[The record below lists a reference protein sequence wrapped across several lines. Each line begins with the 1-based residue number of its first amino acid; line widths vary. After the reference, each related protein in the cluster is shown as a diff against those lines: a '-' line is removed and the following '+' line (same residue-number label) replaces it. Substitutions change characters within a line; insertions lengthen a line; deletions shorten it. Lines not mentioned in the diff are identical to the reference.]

1 MTPYPRLNWGDKGE
15 SGRSKNLKFGVTSF
29 MDAFASASLHVL
41 VPRDF
46 VSKSFAGSHYLL
58 LSSE

>member
-1 MTPYPRLNWGDKGE
+1 MYSRLNWDDKGRV
-15 SGRSKNLKFGVTSF
+15 GGQKILKFGFTSF